1 MLFIVATSGRSR
13 NNGRM
18 SLAKLSG
25 IFRPPL
31 MLRTS
36 IWAWQRFQ
44 VFNQIEFLSVGQ
56 SQIKVNVVVIEQ
68 CGKPAVVIKPAL
80 VGRTHEQTL
89 FADEETVQVHR
100 LVNVV
105 WPSVGLEA
113 VDANLFRL
121 VPIHTRRRS
130 RGRRQRQRATP

>member
-1 MLFIVATSGRSR
+1 MLFIVATSGLSR

-44 VFNQIEFLSVGQ
+44 VFNQIEFLSISQ
-56 SQIKVNVVVIEQ
+56 PQIKVNVVVIDYVQQ
-68 CGKPAVVIKPAL
+68 CSKPAVVIKPAL
-80 VGRTHEQTL
+80 VGRIHEHCS
-89 FADEETVQVHR
+89 A
-100 LVNVV
+100 
-105 WPSVGLEA
+105 
-113 VDANLFRL
+113 
-121 VPIHTRRRS
+121 
-130 RGRRQRQRATP
+130 GRFFVMR

>member
-1 MLFIVATSGRSR
+1 MLFIVATSGLSR

-56 SQIKVNVVVIEQ
+56 SQVKVNVVVIDNVQQ
-68 CGKPAVVIKPAL
+68 CSKPAVVIKPAL
-80 VGRTHEQTL
+80 VGRIHEQTL

-121 VPIHTRRRS
+121 VVQSLSSCHLD
-130 RGRRQRQRATP
+130 